1 MTCNRD
7 CFNCP
12 YPDCICD
19 EESQDDIDAAERR
32 DEAIQIGWSSAEKEL
47 RRKREYRRT
56 HREQAIAASRAY
68 YATHK
73 EYVSKKHAEWYKAN
87 KERILAQQR
96 AYRKAHAAEI
106 SARKKEQYRKKK
118 EAAQVQAGTA
128 PDRNSDHTDI
138 VTPCPVPVK
147 GTGEERSN
155 A

>member
-19 EESQDDIDAAERR
+19 EETPDDIDAAERR
-32 DEAIQIGWSSAEKEL
+32 DEAIQAGWSSAEKEL

-87 KERILAQQR
+87 KERILAQQK

-128 PDRNSDHTDI
+128 PDRNNDHTDI

-147 GTGEERSN
+147 GTG
-155 A
+155 

>member
-1 MTCNRD
+1 MVCDRD
-7 CFNCP
+7 CFNCQH
-12 YPDCICD
+12 PDCICD
-19 EESQDDIDAAERR
+19 EETQDDIDAAERR
-32 DEAIQIGWSSAEKEL
+32 DEAIQAGWSRAEKIL
-47 RRKREYRRT
+47 RQQREYRET
-56 HREQAIAASRAY
+56 HREQTRIACHAHYMAN
-68 YATHK
+68 K
-73 EYVSKKHAEWYKAN
+73 EYYRKKHAEWYKAN
-87 KERILAQQR
+87 KERILEQQR

-128 PDRNSDHTDI
+128 PDRNNDHTNI